1 MSISSYKEK
10 EIAPGNKLSFGEL
23 ESKAGASKF
32 KKIKIPL
39 SELDWSLPPIKWNS
53 RTRPKPKIAEQLWE
67 PEVVDELAKYID
79 FHGRHPHCV
88 TPRKIGNTGGHLLG
102 RKIVDDDL
110 PGLFYT
116 DNGVKLKPLQQ
127 EFAADPI
134 GKDGDLEEVASVAQK
149 TEYSSYI
156 SHGYSGEEDPWF
168 IMSVKDHLESSHI
181 DGSHTTV
188 RRKPPKGKKLNAFE
202 KEAAWQHLHYG
213 EYEGGAPPLNDENKV
228 LIDELALEDK
238 KNLVKQRQKVSPWEV
253 NHVYSKYC
261 AKGTA
266 LKTFEKKALDDKV
279 KIALIIHANP
289 FQDDKSAREDLSS
302 SQSSRPMGSRAS
314 SRQSFRK
321 MFSSKSDKSLPP
333 LSPQQSNST
342 LGGPSS
348 SIRISSSKKSKR
360 NKEKPKMKEK
370 DPYDEMAEKLGGKEK
385 LEVMETALLKL
396 AKKIKRKAATKR
408 GGMSVDTSFNLVEAC
423 DRLRVLKVTTLLLTG
438 QAEAEMLS
446 PDEESL
452 FLYCFQRAIKLD
464 TLSNHTRVEDIK
476 IDTSDRKKLQK
487 ILDILLKYGAR
498 INSMKSKDTL
508 AAIHIAVINDNVKMI
523 DYLIKNKCNLNILT
537 PNSELLTP
545 LMIAAKYGHVHCIVR
560 ILEGGHDVNYKNPQ
574 GFTALHISALH
585 GQTRTALFLLRVGAI
600 KAIQDN
606 EKRTAAKLAEEK

>member
-10 EIAPGNKLSFGEL
+10 QIPGNKLSFGEL

-39 SELDWSLPPIKWNS
+39 SELDWALPPIQWNS

-79 FHGRHPHCV
+79 FHGRHPHSV
-88 TPRKIGNTGGHLLG
+88 TPRKIDNTGGHLLG
-102 RKIVDDDL
+102 KKIVDDDL
-110 PGLFYT
+110 PGMFYT
-116 DNGVKLKPLQQ
+116 DNGVKVKPLQP
-127 EFAADPI
+127 EYAPPPI
-134 GKDGDLEEVASVAQK
+134 GKDGHLDEVASVAMK

-202 KEAAWQHLHYG
+202 KEAAWQQRHYG

-228 LIDELALEDK
+228 LIDQLALEDK
-238 KNLVKQRQKVSPWEV
+238 KNLVKARQKVSPWEA
-253 NHVYSKYC
+253 NHVFSQYC

-279 KIALIIHANP
+279 KIALVIHENP
-289 FQDDKSAREDLSS
+289 FQDDKSAREQLSS
-302 SQSSRPMGSRAS
+302 SQSSRPVGSRSS

-321 MFSSKSDKSLPP
+321 MFSSKSDKNLPP
-333 LSPQQSNST
+333 LSPQQSSNT
-342 LGGPSS
+342 LDRRSS
-348 SIRISSSKKSKR
+348 PNRISKKSKS
-360 NKEKPKMKEK
+360 NKEKQKMQVK

-385 LEVMETALLKL
+385 LQVMETTLLKL
-396 AKKIKRKAATKR
+396 AKKIKKKTATRR
-408 GGMSVDTSFNLVEAC
+408 GGVSVDTSFNLVEAC

-438 QAEAEMLS
+438 QAEAEMLL

-452 FLYCFQRAIKLD
+452 FLYCFQKAVKMD
-464 TLSNHTRVEDIK
+464 TLSNHTRIEDLK
-476 IDTSDRKKLQK
+476 NDSSDRKKLQK

-498 INSMKSKDTL
+498 INSLKSKDTL
-508 AAIHIAVINDNVKMI
+508 AAIHITVIHDNVKMT

-560 ILEGGHDVNYKNPQ
+560 ILEGGHDINYKNPQ

-585 GQTRTALFLLRVGAI
+585 GQTRTALFLLRIGAI
-600 KAIQDN
+600 KTIKDN
-606 EKRTAAKLAEEK
+606 ESRTAAKLAEEK